1 MNGSAEEVE
10 DAQRPKYKEGNKET
24 ELQGKVKRCG
34 EEKMSRYDVCLFVL
48 NQSSLFFF
56 SDMLALGF

>member
-10 DAQRPKYKEGNKET
+10 DAQRPKYKERNKET
-24 ELQGKVKRCG
+24 ELQGKVKRCR